1 MWTFAAGIYGVYAV
15 RRLYNG
21 HTLTNDQGNGRLIE
35 VTPTSHLV
43 WRHGGFDT
51 PGGLDVR
58 RRPADLRLVTEPRLR
73 NRTPLKSSCGLFG
86 GILPRGQA
94 PFQTEERRIAPG
106 RRRTTPCAGSMK
118 ARDYR

>member
-1 MWTFAAGIYGVYAV
+1 MWTFAAGIYGVYGV

-51 PGGLDVR
+51 PGGLDVLSDGGLLISDWSQNR
-58 RRPADLRLVTEPRLR
+58 VFEIGLR
-73 NRTPLKSSCGLFG
+73 
-86 GILPRGQA
+86 
-94 PFQTEERRIAPG
+94 
-106 RRRTTPCAGSMK
+106 
-118 ARDYR
+118 